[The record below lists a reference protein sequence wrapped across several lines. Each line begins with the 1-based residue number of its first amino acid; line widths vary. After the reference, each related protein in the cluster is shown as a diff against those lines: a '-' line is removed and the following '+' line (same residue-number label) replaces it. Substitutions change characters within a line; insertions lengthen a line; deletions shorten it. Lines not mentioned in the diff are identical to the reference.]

1 VRWVQELS
9 GRAGWE
15 LGVRLTN
22 AGDLTEPGLIRHMTL
37 EHLESVATKR
47 AVLIPGLVD
56 MHHHYFGAP
65 LPAQFQVSDLGRAIR
80 IKLDSEVGGG
90 TGAGGGACTGV
101 VTHDGVDPPTGSVLV
116 TTTLT
121 PGLGPL
127 LPRLKGIV
135 AETGSVLSHLA
146 ILAREAGVATVVGY
160 ANAMQE
166 LPEGC
171 TVTVDGET
179 GRVTVEEDG

>member
-1 VRWVQELS
+1 
-9 GRAGWE
+9 
-15 LGVRLTN
+15 
-22 AGDLTEPGLIRHMTL
+22 
-37 EHLESVATKR
+37 
-47 AVLIPGLVD
+47 
-56 MHHHYFGAP
+56 
-65 LPAQFQVSDLGRAIR
+65 
-80 IKLDSEVGGG
+80 
-90 TGAGGGACTGV
+90 V
-101 VTHDGVDPPTGSVLV
+101 VTHDTADPPSGSVLV

-160 ANAMQE
+160 ANATRE
-166 LPEGC
+166 LHEGS

-179 GRVTVEEDG
+179 GRVTVEEEGS